1 VLHRKVNLTLQLFA
15 LTYNLSHKIINF
27 AQLNELILV
36 LGADLLY
43 LPTHLSKLLIF
54 VANVNRLM
62 TIFVEVTRCQGFLR
76 LFLIRGHLPAL
87 IVILLLGL
95 LLRLIL
101 NFTVVVLLLLRLFWL
116 VGKFISVFLLGLFWL
131 LSARFLLLS
140 DRRLLVDLRCELLKH
155 FFACW
160 FGLWHFL
167 TIGLLL

>member
-1 VLHRKVNLTLQLFA
+1 VLHRQVNLILQLFT
-15 LTYNLSHKIINF
+15 LTYDLSHKIINF
-27 AQLNELILV
+27 AQLNELILL
-36 LGADLLY
+36 LGAYLLY
-43 LPTHLSKLLIF
+43 LPSHLSKLLIF

-62 TIFVEVTRCQGFLR
+62 TIFVEVTWCQGFLR

-87 IVILLLGL
+87 IVILMLG

>member
-1 VLHRKVNLTLQLFA
+1 MLHRQVNLILQLFT
-15 LTYNLSHKIINF
+15 LTYDLSHKIINF
-27 AQLNELILV
+27 AQLNELILL
-36 LGADLLY
+36 LGAYLLY
-43 LPTHLSKLLIF
+43 LPSHLSKLLIF

-62 TIFVEVTRCQGFLR
+62 TIFVEVTWCQGFLR

-87 IVILLLGL
+87 IVILMLG

>member
-1 VLHRKVNLTLQLFA
+1 MLHRQVNLILQLFA
-15 LTYNLSHKIINF
+15 LAYDLSHKIINF

-36 LGADLLY
+36 LGAYLLY

-62 TIFVEVTRCQGFLR
+62 TIFVEVTWCQCFLR

-87 IVILLLGL
+87 IVILLLG

-131 LSARFLLLS
+131 LSTRFLLLS
-140 DRRLLVDLRCELLKH
+140 DRRLLVDLRC
-155 FFACW
+155 
-160 FGLWHFL
+160 
-167 TIGLLL
+167 